1 MSFGNYLRYVENQ
14 HLLFSEVSVQ
24 NFYKGWISEIR
35 FQTIFPFLRD
45 IPRMKILDVITAY
58 CFLRDIPRMKI
69 LDVITAYCFLRDIPG
84 VKISDAITIDC

>member
-1 MSFGNYLRYVENQ
+1 LAIWGESTSVNFG
-14 HLLFSEVSVQ
+14 SVGSK

-35 FQTIFPFLRD
+35 FQIIFPFLRD

-58 CFLRDIPRMKI
+58 CFLS
-69 LDVITAYCFLRDIPG
+69 DIPG